1 MIIDSILKFRVWIFL
16 GNKEIKTRYKRSIIG
31 PLWITLGTL
40 LVLMVIGPVYG
51 IILGQNSDQYIIYL
65 SCGLIYWILFA
76 STLNSCCQS
85 LINSASTIAA
95 RKVSPLIFVLKDIY
109 RELIIFLHNFPLI
122 TIVYFYNIFY
132 LDNEIIYIN
141 FIWIFIALVL
151 TTLFLFFL
159 GSLIAIACLR
169 FRDLISLVTNLVTI
183 LFFVTPVIWSPGLIG
198 KNFDWLEF
206 NFASKL
212 LDTFRDPILGYN
224 IDMSLYLEVLLYDVC
239 LLLVLI
245 LVIRKVKNKL
255 VFWI

>member
-1 MIIDSILKFRVWIFL
+1 MIIDSILKFKVWIFL

-51 IILGQNSDQYIIYL
+51 IILGQNSDEYIIYL
-65 SCGLIYWILFA
+65 SCGLIYWILLA

-85 LINSASTIAA
+85 LINGASTIAS
-95 RKVSPLIFVLKDIY
+95 RKISPLIFVLKDIY
-109 RELIIFLHNFPLI
+109 RELIIFLHNFPI
-122 TIVYFYNIFY
+122 IIAVYFYNIYY
-132 LDNEIIYIN
+132 LDNKIIYLN
-141 FIWIFIALVL
+141 FIWIFISLVL

-169 FRDLISLVTNLVTI
+169 YRDLISLITNFITL
-183 LFFVTPVIWSPGLIG
+183 LFFVTPVIWAPGLIG

-212 LDTFRDPILGYN
+212 IDLFRNPILGYK
-224 IDMSLYLEVLLYDVC
+224 IDMKLYLEVLLYDVC

-245 LVIRKVKNKL
+245 FVLKKVKKRL